1 MPYFYKETKMATK
14 TVRKVTFALDAAL
27 IEQVQHMVK
36 EGKVKSQTEF
46 IEQAMRARLRQI
58 EWEEWCKEM
67 EEASKDPLFLA
78 DQEEIDREF
87 AYADAES
94 ARMIE

>member
-1 MPYFYKETKMATK
+1 MQKKITLS
-14 TVRKVTFALDAAL
+14 LDAKL
-27 IEQVQHMVK
+27 VEQMQRVVR
-36 EGKVKSQTEF
+36 EGQAKSQSQFFE
-46 IEQAMRARLRQI
+46 EALRAKLRQI
-58 EWEEWCKEM
+58 EWEKWCKEM